1 MINIFTFI
9 NDIIFGKKG
18 NIIQNVE
25 DEDQFN
31 GYLVNRWVSMYSPEN
46 ATIINETTNKYYNV
60 FDSKKEWYEYLVKII
75 PRGSPGKIN
84 YIKKEKRKDVD
95 NYDEIVKFLAKRFEI
110 SKREVQQY
118 IDSGQVDISNIKAA
132 LK

>member
-1 MINIFTFI
+1 MNNIFSFI

-18 NIIQNVE
+18 DVIENVE

-46 ATIINETTNKYYNV
+46 AKIINETTNKYYNV

-75 PRGSPGKIN
+75 PKGAPGRIR
-84 YIKKEKRKDVD
+84 YIKKEKRDKVK

-118 IDSGQVDISNIKAA
+118 IDSGKVDLSNIKTA

>member
-1 MINIFTFI
+1 MA
-9 NDIIFGKKG
+9 
-18 NIIQNVE
+18 IIQINSIPL
-25 DEDQFN
+25 
-31 GYLVNRWVSMYSPEN
+31 G
-46 ATIINETTNKYYNV
+46 IIHAADFIKGI
-60 FDSKKEWYEYLVKII
+60 KII
-75 PRGSPGKIN
+75 PKGSPGKIN
-84 YIKKEKRKDVD
+84 YIKKEKRKDID

>member
-1 MINIFTFI
+1 MNNIFTFI

-18 NIIQNVE
+18 DVIENVE

-46 ATIINETTNKYYNV
+46 AKIINETTNKYYNV

-75 PRGSPGKIN
+75 PKGAPGRIR
-84 YIKKEKRKDVD
+84 YIKKEKRDKVK

-118 IDSGQVDISNIKAA
+118 IDSGKVDLSNIKTA

>member
-1 MINIFTFI
+1 MNNIFSFI

-18 NIIQNVE
+18 DVIENVE

-46 ATIINETTNKYYNV
+46 ASIINETTNKYFNV

-75 PRGSPGKIN
+75 PKGSPGRIH
-84 YIKKEKRKDVD
+84 YIKKEKREKVK

-118 IDSGQVDISNIKAA
+118 IDSGKVDLSNIKTA

>member
-1 MINIFTFI
+1 MNNIFSFI

-18 NIIQNVE
+18 DVIENVE

-46 ATIINETTNKYYNV
+46 ASIINETTNKYFNV
-60 FDSKKEWYEYLVKII
+60 FDSKKEWYEYLAKII
-75 PRGSPGKIN
+75 PKGSPGRIH
-84 YIKKEKRKDVD
+84 YIKKEKREKVK

-118 IDSGQVDISNIKAA
+118 IDSGKVDLSNIKTA

>member
-1 MINIFTFI
+1 MTNIFTII

-18 NIIQNVE
+18 TILENVE

-31 GYLVNRWVSMYSPEN
+31 GYLVNRWVSMYSPDN
-46 ATIINETTNKYYNV
+46 ARVINETTNKYYNV
-60 FDSKKEWYEYLVKII
+60 FDNKREWYDYMVKII
-75 PRGSPGKIN
+75 PKGSPGRIH
-84 YIKKEKRKDVD
+84 YIKKEKRKEVK
-95 NYDEIVKFLAKRFEI
+95 NYDEIVKYLAKRFEL

-118 IDSGQVDISNIKAA
+118 IDSGMVDLSNIKTA

>member
-1 MINIFTFI
+1 MTNIFTII

-18 NIIQNVE
+18 TILENVE

-31 GYLVNRWVSMYSPEN
+31 GYLVNRWVSMYSPDN
-46 ATIINETTNKYYNV
+46 ARVINETTNKYYNV
-60 FDSKKEWYEYLVKII
+60 FDTKREWYDYMVKII
-75 PRGSPGKIN
+75 PTGSPGRIH
-84 YIKKEKRKDVD
+84 YIKKEKRKEVK
-95 NYDEIVKFLAKRFEI
+95 NYDEIVKYLAKRFEL

-118 IDSGQVDISNIKAA
+118 IDSGMVDISNIKTA